1 MSQQNVE
8 MIDRI
13 FDQAPYDPAVLFES
27 LDDEVHWEVGAIDI
41 PDIGATYWHGPA
53 GVREFFRRWVGP
65 FDDWGIK
72 LDEAI
77 DVGDSVVAH
86 VHQWGR
92 GKVSGA
98 AVEESHW
105 QVWTVRDGKVVRVA
119 LHPDREKALQAVG
132 LSE

>member
-1 MSQQNVE
+1 
-8 MIDRI
+8 
-13 FDQAPYDPAVLFES
+13 
-27 LDDEVHWEVGAIDI
+27 
-41 PDIGATYWHGPA
+41 
-53 GVREFFRRWVGP
+53 
-65 FDDWGIK
+65 
-72 LDEAI
+72 
-77 DVGDSVVAH
+77 VAH

-92 GKVSGA
+92 GKVSDA